1 MVRVEQTYVKEMNIL
16 KGIGILLVVLGH
28 SFPDGVGSE
37 NYRFLHQLIYSFH
50 MPLFFL
56 ISGFFAKRVYE
67 VTNFQEYSFL
77 VKDKLKRL
85 IVPYFILSFVAIPL
99 KLIMNRYALRPIDLN
114 SLISD
119 VVLYPL
125 DNPIIF
131 FWFIYTLFMIFLL
144 APLLSKLPQSSLI
157 VILLVWNLMPM
168 NYIRIFNLS
177 GLTNYSLYFFA
188 GIIFSRNYKWFKE
201 LPYKPLISLS
211 CFLILLA
218 LNLFVQSS
226 HEFIANILNL
236 TEAFA
241 GIVCFLN
248 LSYLIQDK
256 RILGNA
262 LEYLGKF
269 SFDIYLLS
277 WFFQTGSRIFFYQI
291 IKLDYNLVVL
301 LMFLTGILA
310 PIIVSK
316 FIIRKIGITNKFILG
331 NFTKSRPL
339 EPQNSSLPF

>member
-1 MVRVEQTYVKEMNIL
+1 MKEMNIF
-16 KGIGILLVVLGH
+16 KGIGIFLVVLGH
-28 SFPDGVGSE
+28 SFPDGAGSE

-56 ISGFFAKRVYE
+56 VSGFFAKRVCE
-67 VTNFQEYSFL
+67 ITNFQEYIFL
-77 VKDKLKRL
+77 TKDKLKRL

-99 KLIMNRYALRPIDLN
+99 KLLMNQYALRPIDLHT
-114 SLISD
+114 LISD

-144 APLLSKLPQSSLI
+144 APLLSKFPQSSLI
-157 VILLVWNLMPM
+157 VILLLWNLIPM
-168 NYIRIFNLS
+168 NYIRIFNIS
-177 GLTNYSLYFFA
+177 GLTHYSIYFFA
-188 GIIFSRNYKWFKE
+188 GIILSRNYNWFKE
-201 LPYKPLISLS
+201 FTYKALISLF
-211 CFLILLA
+211 CFSILLA
-218 LNLFVQSS
+218 LNLFVHSS
-226 HEFIANILNL
+226 HEFINNILNL
-236 TEAFA
+236 TKAFA

-256 RILGNA
+256 RVLGDV

-277 WFFQTGSRIFFYQI
+277 WFFQTGSRIFFYQM

-301 LMFLTGILA
+301 LMFLTGLLA
-310 PIIVSK
+310 PLIISK
-316 FIIRKIGITNKFILG
+316 FIIRKIDITNKLILG
-331 NFTKSRPL
+331 NFTKSRPQ
-339 EPQNSSLPF
+339 EQ